1 MLEAAISYESFKKF
15 SERDLTHV
23 CLEEENKYS
32 QGKTNNLYPCDLENK
47 ILLRDYFAQFF
58 PTCWTI

>member
-1 MLEAAISYESFKKF
+1 MKVSKSLS
-15 SERDLTHV
+15 DLTHV

-32 QGKTNNLYPCDLENK
+32 QGKTNNLYPCGLENK